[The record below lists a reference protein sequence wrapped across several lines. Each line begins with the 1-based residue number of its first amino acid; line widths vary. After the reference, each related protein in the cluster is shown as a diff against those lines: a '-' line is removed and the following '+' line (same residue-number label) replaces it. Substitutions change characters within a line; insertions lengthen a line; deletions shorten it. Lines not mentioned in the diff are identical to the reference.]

1 MYNASTEGMSATEK
15 IYDDSDPD
23 DIEKSFPEDA
33 LHRDVDL
40 AIVRADQEGT
50 SYHSSDPCLILC
62 ISAGYIKSYIILPST
77 VWGIARNPLVDAGI
91 INPYSQQIPAL
102 VRAALARGRV
112 GMVGKGLARWPD
124 VDIEEGMRLIHLLPP

>member
-40 AIVRADQEGT
+40 AIVRADQEGKLHHLPRPT
-50 SYHSSDPCLILC
+50 SIQPTL
-62 ISAGYIKSYIILPST
+62 
-77 VWGIARNPLVDAGI
+77 
-91 INPYSQQIPAL
+91 
-102 VRAALARGRV
+102 
-112 GMVGKGLARWPD
+112 
-124 VDIEEGMRLIHLLPP
+124 